1 MREKIGNIQA
11 VFDWLEKKLAA
22 YGADAKTTRS
32 TVLAVEELLLLYKDK
47 LQNDDIDIKIDVIRK
62 TKKLSVIISVLAPE
76 FSPETL
82 EAETGINIFDR
93 IIEKAGYTV
102 EYSYSRGINQ
112 TEIVIREYADLIHNF
127 LFSFKFIKRKS
138 TVFIAFAAHIISIVV
153 NLLIPIFTGRVI
165 IAYTEN
171 VVTQILLTATA
182 LMVSKILYEVSLGV
196 ANILYTKVSYYSEN
210 DIRKELIDKMFS
222 IKSSNFFKNGT
233 GTFIQRGTTDLET
246 ISAGITTL
254 LNMISESVYYIG
266 VLIATA
272 LLDYRVFAAEIFM
285 LAVMLIM
292 EKQRAFWL
300 EIDRR
305 KKINLLDRLS
315 GEVVDY
321 VNGISEVKLLNAKK
335 SFSKRIS
342 DFSEK
347 HTLQAHLTNRNTRIR
362 VVASSTFIAIFS
374 FLIMVFMG
382 YDLQKGIITIPAAL
396 ILFNYLTIIDRP
408 ILVFINNSIDFC
420 NQFNL
425 AAERVRDLYEGS
437 EFEHD
442 TYGDLHID
450 KLYGDIVFDNVTFAY
465 NHDDLDVPDNDI
477 IKCASFHIKRG
488 ETVALVGRSG
498 SGKTTFLRLLSHQVD
513 CYSGKITIDG
523 NSISDLDRDSIYNNI
538 SVISQSAVLFNCSIK
553 ENLLLAK
560 PDATMEELKVACE
573 KACILEDIERTENG
587 FDTELGESGARFSGG
602 QRQRLAIARA
612 LLRNTNIL
620 LLDEATSAMDNITQ
634 GKIMDTINNIG
645 KSHTV
650 IIIAHRLSTIKNADR
665 IFLVGDKKILA
676 SGTHEEMMKNCED
689 YRNLYRSEGTEEF
702 GLLADSE
709 NND

>member
-1 MREKIGNIQA
+1 MREKINNIKA
-11 VFDWLEKKLAA
+11 VIDWLEKELAA
-22 YGADAKTTRS
+22 YGADAKTIRN

-62 TKKLSVIISVLAPE
+62 TKKFSVKMSVLAPE

-82 EAETGINIFDR
+82 ETETGIDIFDR
-93 IIEKAGYTV
+93 IIKKTGFTV
-102 EYSYSRGINQ
+102 DYSYSGGINQ
-112 TEIVIREYADLIHNF
+112 TEIVIKKYSGFIRNF
-127 LFSFKFIKRKS
+127 WFSFKFIKRKS
-138 TVFIAFAAHIISIVV
+138 TVFIAFAAHMISIVA
-153 NLLIPIFTGRVI
+153 NLLIPIVTGRLIVD
-165 IAYTEN
+165 YTEKI
-171 VVTQILLTATA
+171 VTQILLTAAA
-182 LMVSKILYEVSLGV
+182 LMVSKILYESSFGV
-196 ANILYTKVSYYSEN
+196 ANILYTKASYYSEN
-210 DIRKELIDKMFS
+210 DIRKELVDKMFF
-222 IKSSNFFKNGT
+222 IKNSNYLKNGT
-233 GTFIQRGTTDLET
+233 GTFIQRGTTDLEI
-246 ISAGITTL
+246 ISAGITSL
-254 LNMISESVYYIG
+254 LNMVSESMYYIG
-266 VLIATA
+266 ALIATA
-272 LLDYRVFAAEIFM
+272 LLDYRVFVAEIFM
-285 LAVMLIM
+285 LAIMLIM
-292 EKQRAFWL
+292 EKRRAYWL

-305 KKINLLDRLS
+305 KTINMLDRLS
-315 GEVVDY
+315 GGVIDY
-321 VNGISEVKLLNAKK
+321 VNGISEVKLLNAKET
-335 SFSKRIS
+335 FSKRIS
-342 DFSEK
+342 DFSEQR
-347 HTLQAHLTNRNTRIR
+347 TVQAHLTNRNTRIR
-362 VVASSTFIAIFS
+362 IIASSSFIAIFS
-374 FLIMVFMG
+374 FLIMLFMG
-382 YDLQKGIITIPAAL
+382 YDLQKGIITVPTAL

-442 TYGDLHID
+442 TFGDLHID

-465 NHDDLDVPDNDI
+465 NHDDLGVPDNDI
-477 IKCASFHIKRG
+477 IKCASFNIKRG

-538 SVISQSAVLFNCSIK
+538 SVISQSTVLFNCSIK

-560 PDATMEELKVACE
+560 PDATMEELKTACE

-587 FDTELGESGARFSGG
+587 FDTELGERGARFSGG

-612 LLRNTNIL
+612 LLRNTDIL

-650 IIIAHRLSTIKNADR
+650 IIIAHRLSTIKNADK
-665 IFLVGDKKILA
+665 ILLVGDKKILA
-676 SGTHEEMMKNCED
+676 SGTHEEMMKNCEE
-689 YRNLYRSEGTEEF
+689 YRNLYRFEDTKEF
-702 GLLADSE
+702 ELIPT
-709 NND
+709 